1 MRNAHGF
8 SAKQEKS
15 CSLYGFSPSRFLLDA
30 GLFFISLTSLTHCP
44 FSVCRNSSAAMLLAE
59 ERELTENASL
69 QREKRH
75 RLPFHPSLFPPSP
88 FFPLFPFLFHP
99 FFPPFPPLLLPSLS
113 SRRKQTNAFFRIES
127 NASDPTAS
135 NPAFHTGAAHSI
147 FRFCRDDF
155 ICLSPCHFM
164 TLLSFF

>member
-75 RLPFHPSLFPPSP
+75 RLPFHHSLFPPSP

-113 SRRKQTNAFFRIES
+113 SRGSKRMRFFPHRIRS
-127 NASDPTAS
+127 
-135 NPAFHTGAAHSI
+135 
-147 FRFCRDDF
+147 
-155 ICLSPCHFM
+155 LSPWRNPILPSLRQLTIPHADSAEQCNTPIFYVI
-164 TLLSFF
+164 L